1 MANADSTRQLREDNL
16 LLRKDL
22 QQYRDR
28 ELMLLSRMEALEKKI
43 GSPKKEPKPRR
54 IDSREDMLQKR
65 RVDRYTHKVSCS
77 LIYFFLNSFE
87 ESMNETVHKYHK

>member
-65 RVDRYTHKVSCS
+65 RVDRYTLTKS
-77 LIYFFLNSFE
+77 L
-87 ESMNETVHKYHK
+87 VHLSIFS

>member
-65 RVDRYTHKVSCS
+65 RVDRYTRKSH
-77 LIYFFLNSFE
+77 LFTYLFF
-87 ESMNETVHKYHK
+87 YR